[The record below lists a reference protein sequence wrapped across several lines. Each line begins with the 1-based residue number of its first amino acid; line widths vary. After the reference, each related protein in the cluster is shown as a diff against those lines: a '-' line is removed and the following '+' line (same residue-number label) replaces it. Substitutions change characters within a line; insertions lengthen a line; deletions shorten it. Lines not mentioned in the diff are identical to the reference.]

1 MQKTMTTHVIC
12 FEKYKVGCLLNRVP
26 AGRDE
31 QSRDEREDEGG
42 GPRGQ
47 RAEDVGEELA
57 PLHALGARSRLRHR
71 QIRDPERRLRRVS
84 RHS

>member
-1 MQKTMTTHVIC
+1 MTSHVIC

-26 AGRDE
+26 ARRDE
-31 QSRDEREDEGG
+31 QARDEREDEGG

-57 PLHALGARSRLRHR
+57 PLHALGARRRLRHS
-71 QIRDPERRLRRVS
+71 QLGDPERRICRVRRH
-84 RHS
+84 R

>member
-1 MQKTMTTHVIC
+1 M
-12 FEKYKVGCLLNRVP
+12 GCLLNRVP
-26 AGRDE
+26 AGGDE

-57 PLHALGARSRLRHR
+57 PLHALGARSHLRRR
-71 QIRDPERRLRRVS
+71 QIRDPERCIRRVC
-84 RHS
+84 RHR